1 MSEIVSDLPQPCLG
15 EHRLKVAVVEVVATQ
30 NRPVRRR
37 EHNFVGDV
45 RLGAKADV

>member
-1 MSEIVSDLPQPCLG
+1 MSEIVSDLPQPLPWRAPAESGGGRGCRDP
-15 EHRLKVAVVEVVATQ
+15 ESPRPAT
-30 NRPVRRR
+30 